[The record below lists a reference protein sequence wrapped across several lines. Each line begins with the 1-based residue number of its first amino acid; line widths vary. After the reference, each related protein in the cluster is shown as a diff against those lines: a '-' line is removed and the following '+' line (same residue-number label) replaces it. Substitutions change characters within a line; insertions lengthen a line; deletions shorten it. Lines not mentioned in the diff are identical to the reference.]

1 MPTDGQP
8 LFLTGFMGC
17 GKSTLGKLAAN
28 QLALPFRDLDHEIE
42 RRTGQTIRTIF
53 EQHGEPV
60 FRDHEHHIL
69 CELLNES
76 AGQLCLIALGGGTF
90 AQSRNRPH
98 IPATR
103 LVFLDVPLHVLE
115 QRLADCA
122 HRPLATDV
130 MRIRQLYAERL
141 PHYSQAATTLAIAPE
156 DDLSTAA
163 NRLAALLRD
172 LL

>member
-1 MPTDGQP
+1 
-8 LFLTGFMGC
+8 MGC
-17 GKSTLGKLAAN
+17 GKSTLGKLAAD

-42 RRTGQTIRTIF
+42 RRTKQTISTLF

-60 FRDHEHHIL
+60 FRDHEHRIL
-69 CELLNES
+69 GDLIKES
-76 AGQLCLIALGGGTF
+76 AGQPYIIALGGGTF

-98 IPATR
+98 IPTNR
-103 LVFLDVPLHVLE
+103 LIFLEVPLHLLE
-115 QRLADCA
+115 ERLAACT
-122 HRPLATDV
+122 HRPLAQDV
-130 MRIRQLYAERL
+130 EKVRKLYADRL

-163 NRLAALLRD
+163 NKLAMLLRG